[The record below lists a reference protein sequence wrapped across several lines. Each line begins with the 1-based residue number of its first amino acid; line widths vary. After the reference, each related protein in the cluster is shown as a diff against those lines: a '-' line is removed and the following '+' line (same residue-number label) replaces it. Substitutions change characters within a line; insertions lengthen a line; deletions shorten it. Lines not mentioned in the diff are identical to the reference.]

1 MDMCQAILVTPK
13 ITKTR
18 LETTRAR
25 PEAAMV
31 RPKTV
36 DALIC

>member
-1 MDMCQAILVTPK
+1 MDMCRAILATPK
-13 ITKTR
+13 ITKIR

-31 RPKTV
+31 RLKTV
-36 DALIC
+36 DAMIC